1 MNNKIVGVNLGNWL
15 VLEKWMEPTLFEGT
29 EANDEVWLNRKLGKE
44 VMEPKMKLHRNSYVT
59 EKDFERISSWGMN
72 MVRIPIPY
80 FIFGDREPFVGCA
93 EELDRAFDWAEE
105 YQIKILID
113 LHTVPGSQNGYDNGG
128 ICGVC
133 KWRKDRKEV
142 EYVLTVLERLS
153 ERYGKR
159 RGLFGIEVLN
169 EPISLP
175 VWLTS
180 PNRKMYKDK
189 EEAKGSGYVPM
200 SFLKPFYT
208 EAYERMR
215 KYLPEEK
222 AIVFQDGFRLTRWKR
237 FFKNNNM
244 KNVYLDTH
252 IYIFAME
259 SFVPIHKPWIYQ
271 MYVKFNQWKIKRVNQ
286 QIPVIVG
293 EWCICNK
300 YAMKMKRRVMRQED
314 AEREKKQ
321 KFQQI
326 ARLQLE
332 AWSTGAGFFYWNYQL
347 VHDENS
353 PMDEEW
359 KDSWDLRRCYNN
371 EWMPPLNCGEG
382 KNA

>member
-1 MNNKIVGVNLGNWL
+1 
-15 VLEKWMEPTLFEGT
+15 
-29 EANDEVWLNRKLGKE
+29 
-44 VMEPKMKLHRNSYVT
+44 
-59 EKDFERISSWGMN
+59 
-72 MVRIPIPY
+72 
-80 FIFGDREPFVGCA
+80 
-93 EELDRAFDWAEE
+93 
-105 YQIKILID
+105 
-113 LHTVPGSQNGYDNGG
+113 
-128 ICGVC
+128 
-133 KWRKDRKEV
+133 
-142 EYVLTVLERLS
+142 
-153 ERYGKR
+153 
-159 RGLFGIEVLN
+159 
-169 EPISLP
+169 
-175 VWLTS
+175 
-180 PNRKMYKDK
+180 
-189 EEAKGSGYVPM
+189 M

-347 VHDENS
+347 LHDENS